1 MVLAHRPQKGIWHDK
16 ERQGQGLDLPPEVQF
31 DLNGALGGAAA
42 FRGLKD
48 AGKHVGHTRTGL
60 LPSRAGVKSHH

>member
-1 MVLAHRPQKGIWHDK
+1 M
-16 ERQGQGLDLPPEVQF
+16 QF

-48 AGKHVGHTRTGL
+48 AGEHVVHTRTGL
-60 LPSRAGVKSHH
+60 LFQMWAMSSFLRNMTGAQWPGFDACASEGM